1 MQRIFR
7 TRTFSR
13 WMRKS
18 GVSDSDLTGAVEEM
32 MQGLVDA
39 ELGGHLFKKRVA
51 VPGRGKRGGARTIL
65 ATRMEGFWFFLFG
78 FKKNERDNID
88 KHELRLL
95 KEVARDLL
103 SFDAGQLGQAIAAG
117 ELTEVNNDE
126 TRT

>member
-13 WMRKS
+13 WMRKA
-18 GVSDSDLTGAVEEM
+18 GVSDSDLTRAVEEM

-39 ELGGHLFKKRVA
+39 DLGGHLLKKRVA

-78 FKKNERDNID
+78 FDKNERDNID

-103 SFDAGQLGQAIAAG
+103 SFDAGQLGHAIAAG

>member
-18 GVSDSDLTGAVEEM
+18 GVSDSDLTRAVEEM

-39 ELGGHLFKKRVA
+39 EIGGHLFKNRVA

-78 FKKNERDNID
+78 FDKNERDNID

-117 ELTEVNNDE
+117 ELTEVNNDKA
-126 TRT
+126 RT

>member
-13 WMRKS
+13 WMRKA

-39 ELGGHLFKKRVA
+39 DLGGHLLKKRVA

-78 FKKNERDNID
+78 FNKNERDNID
-88 KHELRLL
+88 RHELRLL

-117 ELTEVNNDE
+117 ELTEVNNDK
-126 TRT
+126 TRA

>member
-13 WMRKS
+13 WLRKS

-65 ATRMEGFWFFLFG
+65 ATRM
-78 FKKNERDNID
+78 
-88 KHELRLL
+88 
-95 KEVARDLL
+95 
-103 SFDAGQLGQAIAAG
+103 
-117 ELTEVNNDE
+117 
-126 TRT
+126 

>member
-1 MQRIFR
+1 
-7 TRTFSR
+7 
-13 WMRKS
+13 
-18 GVSDSDLTGAVEEM
+18 
-32 MQGLVDA
+32 
-39 ELGGHLFKKRVA
+39 
-51 VPGRGKRGGARTIL
+51 
-65 ATRMEGFWFFLFG
+65 MEGFWFFLFG
-78 FKKNERDNID
+78 FDKNERDNID

>member
-18 GVSDSDLTGAVEEM
+18 GVSDSDLTRAVEEM

-39 ELGGHLFKKRVA
+39 DLGGHLLKKRVA

-78 FKKNERDNID
+78 FDKNERDNID

-95 KEVARDLL
+95 QEVARDLL
-103 SFDAGQLGQAIAAG
+103 SFDAGQLGHAIAAG